1 MARQPTSPNQLP
13 SPAEAERG
21 TVLIVTMLVLALLA
35 MGVGSYLSLNLNTAR
50 QARHTYHSTASF
62 HLAEAGAEEA
72 VWSLNQGRSPEAWRD
87 WTIRRPAAW
96 RRFTGFDLGGGA
108 TGYVKVYVSDTNPAA
123 GSKPL
128 AVAEATVVSPGLP
141 PSTRMLELTLG
152 RRSYFANGIVARDSV
167 KFAGRNVSIDSWNSD
182 PDNDPGTAPVPYS
195 AGLRNDRGS
204 VATNAVE
211 NNAMLVNQ
219 ANVWGYVATGGGVP
233 EVGVNGSIRGA
244 DTPAGVQIDPAR
256 VSTDFASDL
265 PVLSAPVDGTPIVT
279 VGATLGL
286 AGQTTKWRCQSI
298 RLNGRDT
305 LTILGNVILVLTNTV
320 GSALEITG
328 NASLIIPDGSSL
340 TIYAEADIKIA
351 GNGLANANSRP
362 ASCLIYGTGSDRS
375 GQTIQIA
382 GNGALKAAVYAP
394 NAALQVNGNGDVMG
408 SLVGR
413 EVAFNGEAS
422 FHYDESLAE
431 PAEDTPFKVT
441 RWRELTG
448 ASDRARWQSVF
459 SGW

>member
-1 MARQPTSPNQLP
+1 
-13 SPAEAERG
+13 
-21 TVLIVTMLVLALLA
+21 
-35 MGVGSYLSLNLNTAR
+35 
-50 QARHTYHSTASF
+50 
-62 HLAEAGAEEA
+62 
-72 VWSLNQGRSPEAWRD
+72 
-87 WTIRRPAAW
+87 
-96 RRFTGFDLGGGA
+96 
-108 TGYVKVYVSDTNPAA
+108 
-123 GSKPL
+123 
-128 AVAEATVVSPGLP
+128 
-141 PSTRMLELTLG
+141 
-152 RRSYFANGIVARDSV
+152 
-167 KFAGRNVSIDSWNSD
+167 
-182 PDNDPGTAPVPYS
+182 
-195 AGLRNDRGS
+195 
-204 VATNAVE
+204 
-211 NNAMLVNQ
+211 MLVNQ